1 MNKLEVSI
9 SVILVVILILFFAVA
24 AYDGNF
30 CRENYDC
37 ATIAFAE
44 GDYDKCVSRLR
55 LIDDA
60 AINIKKYRDSYPL
73 LCLAQLHVILEKNRH
88 VEMPMSELS
97 DAMNLLDELKEV
109 GPPKSIDDGEL
120 QLLSL
125 KDEII
130 SILQYKYENSTDDQ
144 KKEILE
150 SCIYREDVSEYE
162 DE

>member
-1 MNKLEVSI
+1 MNKLEVKL

-30 CRENYDC
+30 CRENYDR

-44 GDYDKCVSRLR
+44 RDYDECVSRLR
-55 LIDDA
+55 LIDDD
-60 AINIKKYRDSYPL
+60 INIKEYRDSYPL
-73 LCLAQLHVILEKNRH
+73 LCLAQLHVILEKNGH
-88 VEMPMSELS
+88 MKISMSELS

-109 GPPKSIDDGEL
+109 GLPKSIDDGEL

-125 KDEII
+125 KDKVI
-130 SILQYKYENSTDDQ
+130 SILQYKYENSADDQ

-150 SCIYREDVSEYE
+150 SFIYREDVSEYE
-162 DE
+162 GE